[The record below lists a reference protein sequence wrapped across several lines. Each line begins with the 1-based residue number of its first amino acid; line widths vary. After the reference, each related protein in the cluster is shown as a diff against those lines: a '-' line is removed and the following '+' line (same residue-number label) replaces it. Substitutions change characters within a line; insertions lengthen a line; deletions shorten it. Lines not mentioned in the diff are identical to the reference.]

1 MVERIV
7 EECCD
12 VNSDPTRKTDVAR
25 YSSEEVSGNESTE
38 ARMLSEAERQA
49 DFNRH
54 KEEMKR
60 KRRRKKRTSSSMQ
73 SSCFQELYKLT
84 GEVLGE
90 GAYASV
96 QTCINIYTELEYAV
110 KIIDKIP
117 GHARGRVFR
126 EVETFHHC
134 QGHPN
139 ILQLLEFFEDDE
151 KFYLVF
157 EKINGGPLLTRIQE
171 NVCFSEYDAAQI
183 IKEIASG
190 LDFLHKKGI
199 AHRDLKPENIL
210 CVYPD
215 KLCPIKI
222 CDFDLGS
229 GIKFTTNIS
238 SPNATPQLLTPVGS
252 AEFMAP
258 EVVDLFV
265 GESNYYD
272 KRCDLWSLGVI
283 AYILLCGYPPF
294 SGNCEQDCGWNRGEN
309 CRTCQELLFESI
321 QEGRYCFPDSEWQDV
336 SEEAKDLIRGLL
348 VKEAPKRLS
357 ATAVLNHP
365 WIRISDD
372 TECAVGGINSK
383 ANKEKQRRRVLKT
396 PGVIRRNQSALEL
409 SHFAESAMAVKRVIM
424 QHFSMRYDYMAK
436 ERPNIYQPSYN
447 GSVEPVAK
455 PTETVLPTP
464 VVETGNAQPPN
475 SSSSSSD
482 VVKPFVPRTEEPNG
496 VCDEDELCKE
506 RDEGM
511 GMQPMTTNHVETE
524 KEWEKDEEEQ
534 KELIRGSYQNVSI
547 DSQNMVAAATGVKVP
562 TITIAPV
569 AAGNAD
575 VAVGAATIEI
585 VVNST
590 SSGSEGDCTFSSN
603 TIAAG
608 RSGSDER
615 GSIVGSGDEAERK
628 DFPQQ
633 ENTSD
638 KELQSSDPP
647 KNNAAGGGARDDDD
661 SVLTG
666 GKAVAEARADKAPEK
681 ELEKAKEV
689 VVVELSPQSSTLSS
703 PVRSI
708 VGSKATGGPRKASNG
723 WDIPPESNWR
733 YRGEQQQHQQSPSSY
748 EYNSRSQHAHGYKY
762 GSSGFGSS
770 YKGGRSGHYHS
781 HPQHHQHHHHHHNNV
796 HYSNYHHHHSS
807 NHHSHP
813 PMSSTG
819 SYRQQNG
826 SGHHHNHAGSHG
838 GHYGNSHGNHN
849 YSNGSS
855 IAPRYGRIV
864 RAGATNNEPFDG
876 GFEGRS
882 GMMAKQQRHSSQQQQ
897 HYPYSHHPNNGS
909 SSSSSASLTS
919 WRAQPS
925 PAYGSNQHRYG
936 DAAGTGDE
944 AETYHR
950 YHNGNNNSSSNG
962 EGGGMLTASQSHY
975 GNGKITTNPNN
986 FNHHQYNR
994 GGTNNNVN
1002 NNTSSVSSSGGSSHH
1017 PARMNGG
1024 NTSGHPSQ
1032 YHHQQQ
1038 QQQQQQ
1044 QNHQYHHYAGVNNNN
1059 GSNHYYHNG
1068 TGRGGD
1074 GGGMGHYNSSNNNHH
1089 YGAGN
1094 GHGGQQQQKSMP
1106 YRAVVVQHHH
1116 QQHQQY
1122 QNQRYASPSSYGGMR
1137 RPTQSLMIDAV
1148 DGAGMKGAAAGPR
1161 RASAG
1166 QQQSSL
1172 PMQRASPPQQ
1182 SQQQQQQ
1189 QQQSRSNVNCDPTT
1203 NTMNRYK
1210 LYHSNSTTILSAL
1223 KRETRNYGYQSMMVG
1238 GFEGLNLNGGDH
1250 YQPAD
1255 EGEEAMLEEP
1265 PFHLIPRR
1273 NDDTEQQQQQQQ
1285 KLQQQQD
1292 AIDNIDEGVYS
1303 SSSSSNTSSHS
1314 GNSII
1319 SGNIATTTVAGFG
1332 GTGGSGI
1339 LAELAMADGLPVGLS
1354 PPNESL
1360 LMQRRLSLKSRSLC
1374 LPVTIGKASPAP
1386 PPPPLAIMP
1395 AAVKM
1400 VPSSGGEFEE
1410 CTTNGHQQREEEP
1423 SPLSSPEQRSDEEV
1437 GGCPIFAAARHD
1449 AEGYYPYYPRN
1460 GRVGTTGVT
1469 TTPTLTITTHSG

>member
-7 EECCD
+7 EESCD
-12 VNSDPTRKTDVAR
+12 VNSDPTRKPDVAR

-60 KRRRKKRTSSSMQ
+60 KRRRKKRASSSMQ

-238 SPNATPQLLTPVGS
+238 SPTATPQLLTPVGS

-321 QEGRYCFPDSEWQDV
+321 QEGRFCFPDSEWQDV

-372 TECAVGGINSK
+372 TECSVGGINSK

-424 QHFSMRYDYMAK
+424 QHFSMRYDYMTK

-447 GSVEPVAK
+447 GSVERA
-455 PTETVLPTP
+455 P
-464 VVETGNAQPPN
+464 VVVPDETELVVPKVSKQSANYTDAQPIMA
-475 SSSSSSD
+475 
-482 VVKPFVPRTEEPNG
+482 RTEQPKG
-496 VCDEDELCKE
+496 VCVEDETLKATYE
-506 RDEGM
+506 ANETWGM
-511 GMQPMTTNHVETE
+511 TANIVETE
-524 KEWEKDEEEQ
+524 EKEQD
-534 KELIRGSYQNVSI
+534 KERNRDSYQNVSI
-547 DSQNMVAAATGVKVP
+547 ECQNVAEINGAENVA
-562 TITIAPV
+562 TIANV
-569 AAGNAD
+569 ANPSGNT
-575 VAVGAATIEI
+575 VVGAATIEI

-590 SSGSEGDCTFSSN
+590 SSGIDGGTISTNSIITNGHDKSS
-603 TIAAG
+603 TD
-608 RSGSDER
+608 SGSNAVQCEKPSLPEQISDE
-615 GSIVGSGDEAERK
+615 
-628 DFPQQ
+628 
-633 ENTSD
+633 
-638 KELQSSDPP
+638 ELQNSDPP
-647 KNNAAGGGARDDDD
+647 KTVADEGDDLLLDTTVD
-661 SVLTG
+661 NKEELQE
-666 GKAVAEARADKAPEK
+666 KAV
-681 ELEKAKEV
+681 V
-689 VVVELSPQSSTLSS
+689 VTILSQTQVSPPTSAVSS
-703 PVRSI
+703 PVHSI
-708 VGSKATGGPRKASNG
+708 VHAKDNAAARKASG
-723 WDIPPESNWR
+723 SWDIPPESNWR
-733 YRGEQQQHQQSPSSY
+733 YRGGNTNDQQQQSPSTY
-748 EYNSRSQHAHGYKY
+748 EYNSRSQQAHNYRHA
-762 GSSGFGSS
+762 GSSFGSS

-781 HPQHHQHHHHHHNNV
+781 HPQHHHQQQQHIHHN
-796 HYSNYHHHHSS
+796 HYQSNNAHYNYHHHHN

-813 PMSSTG
+813 PASS

-826 SGHHHNHAGSHG
+826 GHHNYHSLSNSSGSHYNNHNH
-838 GHYGNSHGNHN
+838 YN
-849 YSNGSS
+849 SNGSVG
-855 IAPRYGRIV
+855 ARYGRIV
-864 RAGATNNEPFDG
+864 RGVNNSEPYETG
-876 GFEGRS
+876 VEIRP
-882 GMMAKQQRHSSQQQQ
+882 GMMKQRQSQ
-897 HYPYSHHPNNGS
+897 PYSYNHHPNHG
-909 SSSSSASLTS
+909 SSASLSS
-919 WRAQPS
+919 WRAQPAT
-925 PAYGSNQHRYG
+925 PYANRYV
-936 DAAGTGDE
+936 DAPTDE
-944 AETYHR
+944 AENYR
-950 YHNGNNNSSSNG
+950 YSNGKNSSNG
-962 EGGGMLTASQSHY
+962 GMVTATQSHY
-975 GNGKITTNPNN
+975 GNGKISSNSTN

-994 GGTNNNVN
+994 GGTNNNIS
-1002 NNTSSVSSSGGSSHH
+1002 NNTSNVSSSGSGSHH
-1017 PARMNGG
+1017 PVRMNIG
-1024 NTSGHPSQ
+1024 NSSHQSQ

-1044 QNHQYHHYAGVNNNN
+1044 NHQHQHHHYGAMNNNS
-1059 GSNHYYHNG
+1059 SNNHFYSNG
-1068 TGRGGD
+1068 TGT
-1074 GGGMGHYNSSNNNHH
+1074 GGGMGHYNYGNNHH
-1089 YGAGN
+1089 YGTVN
-1094 GHGGQQQQKSMP
+1094 GHGGQQQHKSLP
-1106 YRAVVVQHHH
+1106 YRAVVAHHQHHH
-1116 QQHQQY
+1116 QQQRQQQQQQY
-1122 QNQRYASPSSYGGMR
+1122 QNQRYSSASSFGEMR
-1137 RPTQSLMIDAV
+1137 RPSHGLIDTV
-1148 DGAGMKGAAAGPR
+1148 DGAGGTAGTKGAR
-1161 RASAG
+1161 RASFG
-1166 QQQSSL
+1166 QQQHP

-1182 SQQQQQQ
+1182 QQHQQQQ

-1223 KRETRNYGYQSMMVG
+1223 KRETRNNGYQSMMVG
-1238 GFEGLNLNGGDH
+1238 GFEGLNLNGDGYTGEQ
-1250 YQPAD
+1250 YQLAD
-1255 EGEEAMLEEP
+1255 EGVEVTTEGP
-1265 PFHLIPRR
+1265 PYHLIPHRKEE
-1273 NDDTEQQQQQQQ
+1273 EQR
-1285 KLQQQQD
+1285 D
-1292 AIDNIDEGVYS
+1292 AIDNIDEAVYS

-1319 SGNIATTTVAGFG
+1319 NGNVTTTTMAAL
-1332 GTGGSGI
+1332 GTGGPGI
-1339 LAELAMADGLPVGLS
+1339 IAEFAMIEGLPVGLS

-1374 LPVTIGKASPAP
+1374 LPVAIGNGCGRTPSLAASSDTPPSGDEFPACS
-1386 PPPPLAIMP
+1386 
-1395 AAVKM
+1395 K
-1400 VPSSGGEFEE
+1400 
-1410 CTTNGHQQREEEP
+1410 TRQQQQE
-1423 SPLSSPEQRSDEEV
+1423 SPLSSPEQLLQSDEDA
-1437 GGCPIFAAARHD
+1437 GCPIFATTRHD
-1449 AEGYYPYYPRN
+1449 AGGYYTYYPRN
-1460 GRVGTTGVT
+1460 GTVVVAG
-1469 TTPTLTITTHSG
+1469 TTPTLTITTQSG